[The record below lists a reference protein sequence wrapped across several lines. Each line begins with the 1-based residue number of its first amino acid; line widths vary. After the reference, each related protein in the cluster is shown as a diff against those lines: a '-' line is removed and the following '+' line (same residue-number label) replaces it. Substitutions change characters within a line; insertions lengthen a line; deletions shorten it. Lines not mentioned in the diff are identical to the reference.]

1 MSKMHVDQ
9 ELIRDL
15 AALLNETDLSEIE
28 VEDGDRKIRVCRN
41 VTVAAA
47 APVAAPVAAAAAAP
61 AAAPA
66 EAASE
71 SSAADHPGAVL
82 SPMVGTVYTAPEPN
96 ADNFIK
102 VGDKVSAGDTIL
114 IVEAMK
120 VMNHIHAPKSGTVTQ
135 ILVENG
141 QPVEYGEPLVIVE

>member
-15 AALLNETDLSEIE
+15 AALLNETDLTEIE
-28 VEDGDRKIRVCRN
+28 VEDGERKIRVAR
-41 VTVAAA
+41 TATAVAAA
-47 APVAAPVAAAAAAP
+47 APVAPAPVAAAPAAP
-61 AAAPA
+61 TA
-66 EAASE
+66 E
-71 SSAADHPGAVL
+71 SSAGSDLSSHPGAVT
-82 SPMVGTVYTAPEPN
+82 SPMVGTVYVAPEPG
-96 ADNFIK
+96 ADPYIK
-102 VGDKVSAGDTIL
+102 VGDRVNSGDTLL

-141 QPVEYGEPLVIVE
+141 QPVEYGEPLVIIE